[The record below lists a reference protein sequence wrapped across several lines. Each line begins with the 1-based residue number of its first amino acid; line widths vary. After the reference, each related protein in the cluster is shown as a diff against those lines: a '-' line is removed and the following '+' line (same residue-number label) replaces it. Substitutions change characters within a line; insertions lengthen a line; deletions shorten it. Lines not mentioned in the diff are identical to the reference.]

1 MDLALLIL
9 IIIIFLWIC
18 WSIRAQPCTIV
29 MSVVALWLLVW
40 ILILLFAGMNS
51 LHVLWIIPVGALVV
65 PRLYDIII
73 KIPILRN
80 IILIAATLLRNIIWI
95 GIDKDKRMAEIKEY
109 LHKINEETSKN
120 FFAKI
125 KKYGK

>member
-1 MDLALLIL
+1 MLIL

-125 KKYGK
+125 KRYGK